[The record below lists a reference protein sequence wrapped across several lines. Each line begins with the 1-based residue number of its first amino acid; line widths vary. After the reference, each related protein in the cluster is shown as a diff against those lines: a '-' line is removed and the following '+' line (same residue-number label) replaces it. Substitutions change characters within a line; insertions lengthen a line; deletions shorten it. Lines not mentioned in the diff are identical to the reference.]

1 MKSLIYIL
9 SFFLP
14 LISTVCSA
22 QVVRSDVPA
31 PVSRTN
37 VIAKSTALLERR
49 KNLSDDIPANA
60 HNPFN
65 PLATDSVI
73 ESVVV
78 TKSRIPSSGKELVA
92 LLGGMVV
99 PTGSAERE
107 GQRFLLFGQRKVKV
121 GEGIPITFENTQFEL
136 EVTAIEGGT
145 FTVRLNHDEF
155 TRPIKPGK
163 TP

>member
-1 MKSLIYIL
+1 MNSNNYISLLLLPIL
-9 SFFLP
+9 
-14 LISTVCSA
+14 TAVCSA

-31 PVSRTN
+31 PSLRTN
-37 VIAKSTALLERR
+37 IISKATALLERR
-49 KNLSDDIPANA
+49 KHLSDNIPTAA
-60 HNPFN
+60 RNPFN
-65 PLATDSVI
+65 PLASD
-73 ESVVV
+73 VVV
-78 TKSRIPSSGKELVA
+78 QATAPTRSRLPSSGKELVA
-92 LLGGMVV
+92 LLAGQVA
-99 PTGSAERE
+99 PTGSAERD

-145 FTVRLNHDEF
+145 FTVRLNQDEF